1 MLLTARQIVLVS
13 SDEEDVEADEVAVP
27 CGSIVH
33 FISDKGWFRFY
44 QTDRNLEPR
53 VRDDHQLSE
62 ILNEVIKTVPGAGG
76 IPYRRIGWT
85 ASSTVRDGEL
95 IRVRTDRFT
104 VDAGLTVF
112 SLGLP
117 REAELGTIQKI
128 RVFTP

>member
-27 CGSIVH
+27 RGSTVY
-33 FISDKGWFRFY
+33 FVSDKGWFRFY
-44 QTDRNLEPR
+44 QTDGSLEPR

-62 ILNEVIKTVPGAGG
+62 ILDEVIKTVPGAGG
-76 IPYRRIGWT
+76 ISYRRIGWT
-85 ASSTVRDGEL
+85 ASSSVRDGEL

>member
-1 MLLTARQIVLVS
+1 MLLTAKQIVLVS

-33 FISDKGWFRFY
+33 FTSDKGWFRFY
-44 QTDRNLEPR
+44 QTDKSLEPR
-53 VRDDHQLSE
+53 VRDDHKLSE
-62 ILNEVIKTVPGAGG
+62 ILDEVIKSVPGAGG

-95 IRVRTDRFT
+95 VRARTDRFA

-112 SLGLP
+112 SVGLLQ
-117 REAELGTIQKI
+117 EAELGTIQKI